1 MGPAVD
7 APHVVTSPSERS
19 RALEGGDG
27 SENDTAHPQTVVRG
41 DEPAAR
47 CPYCDRP
54 FRERRL
60 ETLHR
65 GREHPDRL
73 SADEREAFERAY
85 QSERRELRRFRLLAL
100 GAVILCYFGFLLL
113 YAVVT

>member
-1 MGPAVD
+1 MDP
-7 APHVVTSPSERS
+7 PHVVTSSSEGPN
-19 RALEGGDG
+19 AFETEGGREDEA
-27 SENDTAHPQTVVRG
+27 SHSRTVVRG

-65 GREHPDRL
+65 GREHPERL
-73 SADEREAFERAY
+73 SEDEREAYERAY
-85 QSERRELRRFRLLAL
+85 LSERRELRRFRLLAI